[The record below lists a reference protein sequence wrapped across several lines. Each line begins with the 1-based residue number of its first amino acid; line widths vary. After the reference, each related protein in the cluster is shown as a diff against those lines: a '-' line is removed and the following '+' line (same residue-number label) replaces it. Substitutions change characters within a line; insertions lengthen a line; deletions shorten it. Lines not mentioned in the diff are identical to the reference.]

1 MSDATLTDPTALA
14 HAAATQMHA
23 RDRASQHLGITLDE
37 VRPGYARLSMQVKDW
52 MLQGHDMCHG
62 GLMFALADTAMAFA
76 SNSHNVPH
84 VALHAN
90 IDFLRPA
97 LLGETLTA
105 EAREGHR
112 GRRMGMYDVSVV
124 DAQGAPVCHFRGRT
138 YGLSGT
144 VLRNPD
150 DGQSDDGS

>member
-1 MSDATLTDPTALA
+1 MMSDTIPTDPAALA
-14 HAAATQMHA
+14 RAAATQMHA

-37 VRPGYARLSMQVKDW
+37 VRPGYARMSMQVQEW

-84 VALHAN
+84 VALNAN

-97 LLGETLTA
+97 LLGEILTA

-112 GRRMGMYDVSVV
+112 SRRLGMYDVSIV

-144 VLRNPD
+144 VLRSPD
-150 DGQSDDGS
+150 TSP

>member
-1 MSDATLTDPTALA
+1 MSTAVPTDPLDLA
-14 HAAATQMHA
+14 RAATAQMHA

-37 VRPGYARLSMQVKDW
+37 VAPGYARMSMQVRDW

-84 VALHAN
+84 VALNAN

-97 LLGETLTA
+97 RLGEVLTA

-112 GRRMGMYDVSVV
+112 TRRTGMYEVSIV
-124 DAQGAPVCHFRGRT
+124 DAQGAAVCHFRGRT

-144 VLRNPD
+144 VLRAA
-150 DGQSDDGS
+150 DGDGLP